1 MVASRKTI
9 HCFIRGRSG
18 SAMIELGLA
27 IFVMIVVFM
36 VVFDVYAMVK
46 SRSASGRLAVILS
59 DFVARETGSDYGDQ
73 LDALGQYLYEQELGS
88 SVDVVY
94 VISVVEKPTGDD
106 AAVVW
111 TDDTMRFGDSTRTA
125 SLADE
130 CAQLGTAGWKT
141 MLVGTDATVPLADG
155 DAVVVAE
162 VCAQLLGAGFLTSSL
177 FTGNAYRVHVTPFRT
192 PSQIPPSP

>member
-1 MVASRKTI
+1 MFASRKTI
-9 HCFIRGRSG
+9 RSFVRGRSG
-18 SAMIELGLA
+18 SALIELGLA
-27 IFVMIVVFM
+27 AFVMIVVFM
-36 VVFDVYAMVK
+36 VIFDVYAMVK

-73 LDALGQYLYEQELGS
+73 LDALSQYLYEQELGS

-94 VISVVEKPTGDD
+94 VISVVQKPTGND

-130 CAQLGTAGWKT
+130 CEALGTVGWKT

-162 VCAQLLGAGFLTSSL
+162 VCAQLLGAGFLTSSV
-177 FTGNAYRVHVTPFRT
+177 FTGNTYRVHVTPFRT

>member
-1 MVASRKTI
+1 MFSSRMTKRG
-9 HCFIRGRSG
+9 FIRGRSG
-18 SAMIELGLA
+18 SALIELGLA
-27 IFVMIVVFM
+27 AFVMILVFM

-59 DFVARETGSDYGDQ
+59 DFVARETGSDYGEQ

-94 VISVVEKPTGDD
+94 VISVVQKPTGND

-111 TDDTMRFGDSTRTA
+111 TDDTMRFGDSTRTD

-130 CAQLGTAGWKT
+130 CEVLGTVGWKT
-141 MLVGTDATVPLADG
+141 MLLGTDPTVPLADG

-162 VCAQLLGAGFLTSSL
+162 VCAQLLGAGFLTSSV
-177 FTGNAYRVHVTPFRT
+177 FTGNTYRVHVTPFRT